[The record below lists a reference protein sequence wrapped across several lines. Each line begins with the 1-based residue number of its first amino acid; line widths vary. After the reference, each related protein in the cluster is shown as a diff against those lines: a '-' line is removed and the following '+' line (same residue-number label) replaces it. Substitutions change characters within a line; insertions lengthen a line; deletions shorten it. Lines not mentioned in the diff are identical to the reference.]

1 VGQIANLRRIVN
13 PPAARGRAR
22 HDRGESPPLS
32 AAGRYAGQLGKLR
45 VGCLPAQLAGFQ
57 PAGFPGPLDP
67 ACYHGFESLYGR
79 NTTMGPLGVPEM
91 IFIFFLALILF
102 GPKKMPELGR
112 SLGKALTEF
121 RRAQSELKSTFERE
135 MKTLEQE
142 TESLKEVA
150 NEVTNQYPYDTY
162 NYDYSSYDSTPD
174 GSYPSE
180 ISDSTVATPSTPS
193 ASAPEGAESPSAE
206 APEGTVAHGA
216 ETAAGHT
223 EHTETATPTAEHIA

>member
-1 VGQIANLRRIVN
+1 
-13 PPAARGRAR
+13 
-22 HDRGESPPLS
+22 
-32 AAGRYAGQLGKLR
+32 
-45 VGCLPAQLAGFQ
+45 
-57 PAGFPGPLDP
+57 
-67 ACYHGFESLYGR
+67 
-79 NTTMGPLGVPEM
+79 MGPLGVQEM

-150 NEVTNQYPYDTY
+150 NQYPYDTY
-162 NYDYSSYDSTPD
+162 NYDYSSYESTPE
-174 GSYPSE
+174 GSYGPE
-180 ISDSTVATPSTPS
+180 TYDSTVATPSTAS

-223 EHTETATPTAEHIA
+223 EQTETASPTAEHIA